1 MNQAQ
6 FRKFGT
12 HNSAVF
18 NFVVNTTSVGELA
31 GVRWYELRQS
41 GDGQP
46 WSIYQEGTYTAPD
59 GRHAFMASMSLD
71 LQGNI
76 GMAYSSLSNS

>member
-6 FRKFGT
+6 FRKFAT

-18 NFVVNTTSVGELA
+18 NFVVNTTSSGELA
-31 GVRWYELRQS
+31 GVRWYELRQN

-46 WSIYQEGTYTAPD
+46 WSIYQEGTYTCLLYTSDAAD
-59 GRHAFMASMSLD
+59 E
-71 LQGNI
+71 
-76 GMAYSSLSNS
+76 